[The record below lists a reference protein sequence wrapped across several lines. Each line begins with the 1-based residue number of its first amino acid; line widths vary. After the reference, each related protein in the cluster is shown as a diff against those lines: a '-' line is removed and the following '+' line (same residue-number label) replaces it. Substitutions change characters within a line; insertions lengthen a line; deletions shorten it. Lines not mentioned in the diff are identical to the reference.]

1 LSSRASLLDRAASRE
16 IAERQCPRP
25 KRCTPPHLTNAPPTD
40 AAAAPAKPKRGLGRR
55 LAPFIAVAA
64 IALAAFLLYRTL
76 SRYSWPEIAASV
88 AAIPPHRLLFAAGF
102 AAASYLC
109 LTFFDYLALRYVGH
123 PLPYRKAALASF
135 VALSMGHNIGLA
147 ALSSGTI
154 RYRFYSRWG
163 LSAGEVARVILF
175 CGMTVGL
182 GLMTLAGAALMLRA
196 SLAED
201 ITGLDR
207 PVVIAVGMLC
217 LALTA
222 GYVALAAIARR
233 PIRIRRFTLAMPPLR
248 LALGQ
253 IVIGPLNFACVA
265 ACLHQVLAAVGEVSY
280 PAVTTVYVL
289 ATVAALITHV
299 PGGLGVIES
308 VVLFLLPQAQ
318 FIGAL
323 LVFRVVYFLVPL
335 SIGAPT
341 FAAIEIARRRK
352 KLKERKGAA

>member
-1 LSSRASLLDRAASRE
+1 LSSRAQVSGRSGPAQAAG
-16 IAERQCPRP
+16 AP
-25 KRCTPPHLTNAPPTD
+25 KR
-40 AAAAPAKPKRGLGRR
+40 KSLGRR
-55 LAPFIAVAA
+55 LTPYIAAAA

-76 SRYSWPEIAASV
+76 SRYSWPEIVASV
-88 AAIPPHRLLFAAGF
+88 AAIPPRRLFFAAGF
-102 AAASYLC
+102 AAASYFC

-163 LSAGEVARVILF
+163 LSAGEVAKLVLF
-175 CGMTVGL
+175 CGTTVGL
-182 GLMTLAGAALMLRA
+182 GLVTLGGAALIMRA

-201 ITGLDR
+201 ITGLGR
-207 PVVIAVGMLC
+207 PMVIALGALC
-217 LALTA
+217 LAATA
-222 GYVALAAIARR
+222 AYVALAAFARR
-233 PIRIRRFTLAMPPLR
+233 PIRIRRFTLAMPPLY
-248 LALGQ
+248 LAFGQ
-253 IVIGPLNFACVA
+253 IAIGPLNFACVA

-280 PAVTTVYVL
+280 PAVATVYVL

-308 VVLFLLPQAQ
+308 VVLFLLPQGQ

-335 SIGAPT
+335 AIGAPT
-341 FAAIEIARRRK
+341 FAFIELRRRRK
-352 KLKERKGAA
+352 KRREKAQRGGA

>member
-1 LSSRASLLDRAASRE
+1 LPSRAPALGRAGPADAPREARAA
-16 IAERQCPRP
+16 P
-25 KRCTPPHLTNAPPTD
+25 KQ
-40 AAAAPAKPKRGLGRR
+40 KSLGRR
-55 LAPFIAVAA
+55 LTPYIAAAA

-88 AAIPPHRLLFAAGF
+88 AAIPAHRLLFAAGF

-163 LSAGEVARVILF
+163 LSAGEVAKLVLF
-175 CGMTVGL
+175 CGVTVGL
-182 GLMTLAGAALMLRA
+182 GLITLGGAALIMRA

-207 PVVIAVGMLC
+207 PLVIALGALC
-217 LALTA
+217 LCVTA
-222 GYVALAAIARR
+222 GYVALAALVRR
-233 PIRIRRFTLAMPPLR
+233 PIRIRRFTLAMPPLH
-248 LALGQ
+248 LAFGQ
-253 IVIGPLNFACVA
+253 IAIGPLNFACVA

-280 PAVTTVYVL
+280 PAVATVYVL
-289 ATVAALITHV
+289 ATVAALIAHV

-335 SIGAPT
+335 AIGAPI
-341 FAAIEIARRRK
+341 FAAIEIGRK
-352 KLKERKGAA
+352 RQKLKERAAPAGA

>member
-1 LSSRASLLDRAASRE
+1 MSSRAQVLGSHSPAGIGE
-16 IAERQCPRP
+16 KPRKRP
-25 KRCTPPHLTNAPPTD
+25 TRCTPPHFAEPGKNDDAP
-40 AAAAPAKPKRGLGRR
+40 KKKSLGRR
-55 LAPFIAVAA
+55 LTPYIAVAA

-76 SRYSWPEIAASV
+76 SRYSMAEIAASV
-88 AAIPPHRLLFAAGF
+88 AAIPAHRLFFAAGF
-102 AAASYLC
+102 GAASYLC

-163 LSAGEVARVILF
+163 LSAGEVAKVVLF

-182 GLMTLAGAALMLRA
+182 GLVTLGGAALIMRA

-207 PVVIAVGMLC
+207 PLVIGLGALC
-217 LALTA
+217 LAAAA
-222 GYVALAAIARR
+222 GYVALAAFVRK
-233 PIRIRRFTLAMPPLR
+233 PIRIRRFEMAMPPLH
-248 LALGQ
+248 LAFGQ
-253 IVIGPLNFACVA
+253 IAIGPLNFACVA

-280 PAVTTVYVL
+280 PAVATVYVL
-289 ATVAALITHV
+289 ATVAALVTHV

-323 LVFRVVYFLVPL
+323 LVFRVLYFLVPL
-335 SIGAPT
+335 ASGAPT
-341 FAAIEIARRRK
+341 FAVIEIRRRRQK
-352 KLKERKGAA
+352 ARERAGRGAA